1 MKVLKPSDASN
12 NTLVPILIHVNNKFW
27 LKQDK
32 VTFTHKD
39 VVNIY
44 IVYEIIL
51 CSYIQGADFILGNS
65 LFGAVKLTRNG
76 DPDKYFYFEYRI
88 GFDARGIFR
97 YKFFVIF
104 RYMLNVITF
113 VADMSSSVHIDSKT
127 KGILIL
133 SIGLTDGL
141 DDTTLTAEK

>member
-1 MKVLKPSDASN
+1 M
-12 NTLVPILIHVNNKFW
+12 
-27 LKQDK
+27 
-32 VTFTHKD
+32 
-39 VVNIY
+39 
-44 IVYEIIL
+44 YEIIL

-113 VADMSSSVHIDSKT
+113 VAGMNPSVH
-127 KGILIL
+127 
-133 SIGLTDGL
+133 SIV
-141 DDTTLTAEK
+141 